1 MHAGAVLAAA
11 DPDEPTVEEVVD
23 SVRSIGQTAIDAGP
37 RLGLALGV
45 VVVGWLL
52 SRLLRMALR
61 AWWSRTK
68 SPSFAVVM
76 SKLAGWLLL
85 GLAVLAATAVAFPS
99 VKPVDILASLG
110 FFSVAVGFAFR
121 DILENT
127 LSGVLLLLRQPFRS
141 GDQIHVA
148 DQAGTVKAITVR
160 ETQLLTFAGELVL
173 IPNRDVYKSVL
184 IIPTHYP
191 TRRLA
196 FTVGIAYEND
206 AAQAVEVLTAAM
218 RGVADVDDER
228 SPEALVVALGVSTVD
243 VEVRIWCS
251 SRELDGTRVLSAAIV
266 AAKAA
271 LEQAGIEMPADI
283 VVLQAT
289 PSFKAA
295 LQGEGD
301 VTPGGAIAR

>member
-1 MHAGAVLAAA
+1 MMHAGLVLAV
-11 DPDEPTVEEVVD
+11 DPEEPTVDEVVD
-23 SVRSIGQTAIDAGP
+23 SVRSMGQSVIAAGP

-45 VVVGWLL
+45 VVVGWVL
-52 SRLLRMALR
+52 SRLLRIVLR

-76 SKLAGWLLL
+76 SKLSGWLLL
-85 GLAVLAATAVAFPS
+85 GLSVLAAAAVAFPS

-148 DQAGTVKAITVR
+148 DQEGTVEAITVR
-160 ETQLLTFAGELVL
+160 ETRLVTFTGELVL

-184 IIPTHYP
+184 VIPTHYP
-191 TRRLA
+191 TRRLD

-218 RGVADVDDER
+218 RGVEDVDDR
-228 SPEALVVALGVSTVD
+228 PRPEALVVALGVSTVD
-243 VEVRIWCS
+243 IEVRIWCS
-251 SRELDGTRVLSAAIV
+251 SRQLDGTRVLGAAIIE
-266 AAKAA
+266 AKRA
-271 LEQAGIEMPADI
+271 LDAAGIEMPADI
-283 VVLQAT
+283 VALQAT
-289 PSFKAA
+289 SSFKAA
-295 LQGEGD
+295 LQGEAD